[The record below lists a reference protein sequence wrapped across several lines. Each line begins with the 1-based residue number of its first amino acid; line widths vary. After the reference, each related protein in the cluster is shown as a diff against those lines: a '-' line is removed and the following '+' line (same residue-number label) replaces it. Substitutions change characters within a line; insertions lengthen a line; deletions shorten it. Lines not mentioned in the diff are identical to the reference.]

1 MKVSPSKPRRA
12 RRPEVE
18 AAAVPEGPVVG
29 LGATAGGPDAFKKI
43 FSAMPPDSG
52 MAFVLLPHRAAA
64 HERQRAELLTRAMP
78 MRVVQVEEGMAIEPN
93 QVYMIPPGRSLVIN
107 RGMLHLIPEGKWGEH
122 DGLRREATG
131 QCPDGARATFPLDL
145 MIGAERRKLE
155 RAVFEAVAREQ
166 QRISRD
172 LHDRVGQE
180 LTGIG
185 YLAASLS
192 HGLGATP
199 QGEVAAKINQSIERA
214 IGEIRNAI
222 RRLTPVAMEDNGLAT
237 ALEGLAVRTQEQ
249 FAIPCRFV
257 GDRSIRLGD
266 NRVGTHLYL
275 IAQEAVHNAVKH
287 AQASQITVKL
297 NNDSDRLTLQVRD
310 DGVGIP
316 CPLPA
321 EPSMGLNIM
330 RYRAAEIGAA
340 LAVER
345 DDGRGTRV
353 TCTLPRSKPDG

>member
-1 MKVSPSKPRRA
+1 MARKKTSQPSDRVGADPPLNAPPKKPRRA
-12 RRPEVE
+12 RRPAVK
-18 AAAVPEGPVVG
+18 AAAVPECPVVG
-29 LGATAGGPDAFKKI
+29 LGTSAAGLDGFQKF
-43 FSAMPPDSG
+43 FSATPPDSG
-52 MAFVLLPHRAAA
+52 MAFVLVQHRALAQ
-64 HERQRAELLTRAMP
+64 ESRMVELLSRVTP
-78 MRVVQVEEGMAIEPN
+78 LHVVQIEDGMAIEPN
-93 QVYMIPPGRSLVIN
+93 HVYMIPPDRSLVIN
-107 RGMLHLIPEGKWGEH
+107 QKTFHLTEPNVS
-122 DGLRREATG
+122 
-131 QCPDGARATFPLDL
+131 
-145 MIGAERRKLE
+145 ERRKLE
-155 RAVFEAVAREQ
+155 RAVAEAVAREQ

-199 QGEVAAKINQSIERA
+199 QGEVAAKINRSIERA

-237 ALEGLAVRTQEQ
+237 ALEGLALRTQEQ

-297 NNDSDRLTLQVRD
+297 SNDSDQLTLQVKD

-316 CPLPA
+316 RSLPT
-321 EPSMGLNIM
+321 ERSLGLNIM
-330 RYRAAEIGAA
+330 RYRAAEIGAV
-340 LAVER
+340 LAIER
-345 DDGRGTRV
+345 GNGRGTRV